1 MTIHFII
8 YGATLK
14 EDSHMM
20 VSYLGL
26 NLNDSLNFVRLT
38 NEMLANIKYN
48 VLAYV
53 VVDVKRMLR
62 KC

>member
-1 MTIHFII
+1 
-8 YGATLK
+8 
-14 EDSHMM
+14 MM